1 MALSKEVQNA
11 ADEIDLKI
19 HYMYYNESRVS
30 PISIEFT
37 ELMSLG
43 YIGLE
48 AVIQSQIKY
57 ISRMPMLRMSYK
69 DKEGDY
75 VDLSP
80 ANFSKFLRTVRTSGS
95 DEIPVVNIKL
105 YEGTSPGHF
114 QSLNNPRSGETAAR
128 KELNFQTPTF
138 TKSTYNP
145 SDEFLDFYT
154 YRSPIEQSIKDL
166 NNDIEELETEVE
178 SAKDYALSMQEKY
191 CTAPQNIGNFTG
203 KQCGN
208 CHLRLDHNAR
218 QCTIEK
224 CVTSQQCGDVSKHP
238 EEKSIVES
246 SNEHL
251 KRLEKNLRDKKL
263 EQETKVKAID
273 SVKNSFSQ
281 KIRGYLI
288 NSDKGKY
295 LLKTANGQ
303 YVPRSGIVNIDT
315 AKLEKHFHGKVPD
328 NLEQIS
334 HTFPTIIKN
343 FDGGRPRPRNI
354 NIGNPAR
361 PILEAN
367 SVRFPAALGRPPSP
381 NEPCPWDES
390 VPPKKRR

>member
-1 MALSKEVQNA
+1 MALSKAVPNA

-37 ELMSLG
+37 ELMSPG

-75 VDLSP
+75 VDVSQ
-80 ANFSKFLRTVRTSGS
+80 ANFSKFHRTVRT
-95 DEIPVVNIKL
+95 DEIPVVNIKVS
-105 YEGTSPGHF
+105 EGTSPGHF
-114 QSLNNPRSGETAAR
+114 QSPTNPRSGETTAR
-128 KELNFQTPTF
+128 KELNFQTPT
-138 TKSTYNP
+138 TSTYQSECH
-145 SDEFLDFYT
+145 SDGDEVLDFYT
-154 YRSPIEQSIKDL
+154 YRSPIEQTIKDL
-166 NNDIEELETEVE
+166 TDDIKELETESVR
-178 SAKDYALSMQEKY
+178 DYALSMLEKY
-191 CTAPQNIGNFTG
+191 CTTPRNIGNG

-246 SNEHL
+246 ANEHL
-251 KRLEKNLRDKKL
+251 KRLEKKKKMREKTL
-263 EQETKVKAID
+263 EHETKQKAID
-273 SVKNSFSQ
+273 SVKNSFNQ

-295 LLKTANGQ
+295 LLKTANGH

-334 HTFPTIIKN
+334 RTFPTIIKN
-343 FDGGRPRPRNI
+343 FDGGRPRPRNL
-354 NIGNPAR
+354 GNPAR

-381 NEPCPWDES
+381 NAPYPWDES